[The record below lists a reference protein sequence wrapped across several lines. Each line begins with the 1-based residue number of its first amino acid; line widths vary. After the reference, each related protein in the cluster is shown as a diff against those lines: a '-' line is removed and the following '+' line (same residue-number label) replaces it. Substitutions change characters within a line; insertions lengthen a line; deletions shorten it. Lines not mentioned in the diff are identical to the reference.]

1 MNAQT
6 LKEIYKVAQIPVTD
20 AEIAAQVKQKLVVPQ
35 IQIVNLFNQISAA
48 DAKGTGSVDFEDFL
62 SVMNKVSYPL

>member
-20 AEIAAQVKQKLVVPQ
+20 AEIAAQVKQKLVVP
-35 IQIVNLFNQISAA
+35 
-48 DAKGTGSVDFEDFL
+48 
-62 SVMNKVSYPL
+62 